1 MFWAKIDGKNRRE
14 AKHVFAEALIAFL
27 LILSAALF
35 IYALGR
41 HASPKHAQ
49 SENERAE
56 YACGEKAP
64 IQRLKINITLYRYLI
79 YFAIFDS
86 SVLVLA
92 FSALSAEGVNV
103 TLLILYL
110 FIMLASSLIL
120 LEGAKDQYD

>member
-1 MFWAKIDGKNRRE
+1 M
-14 AKHVFAEALIAFL
+14 FAEAIIAFL

-41 HASPKHAQ
+41 HASPKPAQ

-86 SVLVLA
+86 SVLLLA
-92 FSALSAEGVNV
+92 FAALLGNETNV
-103 TLLILYL
+103 PLMLIYL
-110 FIMLASSLIL
+110 SMLLASSLIL
-120 LEGAKDQYD
+120 LDGGKEQ

>member
-1 MFWAKIDGKNRRE
+1 M
-14 AKHVFAEALIAFL
+14 FAEVIIAFL

-41 HASPKHAQ
+41 HASPKPTQ

-86 SVLVLA
+86 SVLLLA
-92 FSALSAEGVNV
+92 FAALLGNETNV
-103 TLLILYL
+103 PLMLIYL
-110 FIMLASSLIL
+110 SMLLASSLIL
-120 LEGAKDQYD
+120 LDGGKEQ

>member
-1 MFWAKIDGKNRRE
+1 VLIE
-14 AKHVFAEALIAFL
+14 PLIAFL
-27 LILSAALF
+27 LIFTATLF

-41 HASPKHAQ
+41 RASPKHVQ
-49 SENERAE
+49 SETERSE

-64 IQRLKINITLYRYLI
+64 IQRLKINVTLYKYLI

-86 SVLVLA
+86 SVLLLA

-110 FIMLASSLIL
+110 FIMLASSLVL
-120 LEGAKDQYD
+120 LEGGKDQYE

>member
-1 MFWAKIDGKNRRE
+1 MI
-14 AKHVFAEALIAFL
+14 LAFL

-35 IYALGR
+35 IYVLGR
-41 HASPKHAQ
+41 HASPKHNQ

-64 IQRLKINITLYRYLI
+64 IQRIKINVTSYRYLI

-86 SVLVLA
+86 SVLLLA

-103 TLLILYL
+103 PLLILYL
-110 FIMLASSLIL
+110 FIMLASSLVL
-120 LEGAKDQYD
+120 FEGGKDQYE

>member
-1 MFWAKIDGKNRRE
+1 MF
-14 AKHVFAEALIAFL
+14 VEALIAFL

-35 IYALGR
+35 IYVLGR

-64 IQRLKINITLYRYLI
+64 IQRIKINITLYKYLI

-86 SVLVLA
+86 SVLLLA

-103 TLLILYL
+103 PLMILYL
-110 FIMLASSLIL
+110 FIMLASSLVL
-120 LEGAKDQYD
+120 LEGGKDQYE

>member
-1 MFWAKIDGKNRRE
+1 LLI
-14 AKHVFAEALIAFL
+14 EALIAFL

-35 IYALGR
+35 IYVLGR

-49 SENERAE
+49 SENERAQ

-64 IQRLKINITLYRYLI
+64 VQRLRINVTLYKYLV

-86 SVLVLA
+86 SVLLLA

-103 TLLILYL
+103 PLLILYL
-110 FIMLASSLIL
+110 VIMLVSSLVL
-120 LEGAKDQYD
+120 LEGGKSQYE